1 MEDQGL
7 TPVVPGI
14 RLLLCAVCS
23 GQSVVSVL
31 DAGSPSRRRL
41 CRVFRGALRVL
52 PEARAGLH
60 FCNFVGFGDV
70 NI

>member
-31 DAGSPSRRRL
+31 DAGSPSSGGCAGCSVERSGFCQKQEL
-41 CRVFRGALRVL
+41 GCIFVILSVL
-52 PEARAGLH
+52 EM
-60 FCNFVGFGDV
+60 
-70 NI
+70 